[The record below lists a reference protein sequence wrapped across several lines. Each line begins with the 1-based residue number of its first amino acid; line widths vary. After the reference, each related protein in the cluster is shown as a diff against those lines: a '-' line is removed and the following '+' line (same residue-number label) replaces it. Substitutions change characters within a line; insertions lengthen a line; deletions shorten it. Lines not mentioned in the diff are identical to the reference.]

1 MSKKN
6 YVLDTNILISNPY
19 SLFGFE
25 DNNIYITTVTMQELD
40 SKKTAP
46 GEVGW
51 GAREAIRILEECRTT
66 GDLSTNGIS
75 LKKVSEKLP
84 TASKQYIP
92 ADISSK
98 LYILDGMESI
108 YEVLPKT
115 FKDSPDNQIIARTV
129 KFKLYKESQSKEKVI
144 LVTND
149 ASMRINASLVKL
161 EAQEYKNDSIKDDSH
176 YTGMTELYVPAEA
189 INKIY
194 LDKTLNL
201 SDYMPTENIPKL
213 YENEFLIMK
222 SSSNPDNTALGIY
235 NKALNIASLI
245 TTKKVYGVTP
255 KNAAQVFALYALTAP
270 ASEIPLVI
278 LKGAAGSAKTFLS
291 LAAGLDSIDINGR
304 GNRSLYNKVLI
315 TRNNVTSD
323 DDFGYLPGD
332 IDEKMTPLLAP
343 FYDNLE
349 SLVRGSSDESNEQ
362 VQMQINDF
370 FDSGMIKVCPLA
382 YMRGRSITHS
392 YLIVDEAQNST
403 RLQMRDIITRAGEG
417 TKVVICGDPK
427 QIDNIR
433 LDRYNNGL
441 VFAADKMKD
450 SPLCA
455 QITFGE
461 HESVRSSLASEALRR
476 LEI

>member
-1 MSKKN
+1 
-6 YVLDTNILISNPY
+6 
-19 SLFGFE
+19 
-25 DNNIYITTVTMQELD
+25 
-40 SKKTAP
+40 
-46 GEVGW
+46 
-51 GAREAIRILEECRTT
+51 
-66 GDLSTNGIS
+66 
-75 LKKVSEKLP
+75 
-84 TASKQYIP
+84 
-92 ADISSK
+92 
-98 LYILDGMESI
+98 
-108 YEVLPKT
+108 
-115 FKDSPDNQIIARTV
+115 
-129 KFKLYKESQSKEKVI
+129 
-144 LVTND
+144 
-149 ASMRINASLVKL
+149 
-161 EAQEYKNDSIKDDSH
+161 
-176 YTGMTELYVPAEA
+176 
-189 INKIY
+189 
-194 LDKTLNL
+194 
-201 SDYMPTENIPKL
+201 
-213 YENEFLIMK
+213 MK

-304 GNRSLYNKVLI
+304 GNRSLYNKGLI

-417 TKVVICGDPK
+417 TKVIICGDPK

-450 SPLCA
+450 SSLCA